1 MNNLYNKECCLRCFG
16 CRVIILDDNSNNLYN
31 KECCS
36 CCFGCRL
43 YFWGR
48 QLEQPVQ
55 PRMLSPLFWLSSL
68 FLRTTT
74 ETTCTTKNVVLVVLV
89 VVLYFKDDNWNNL
102 YNQES
107 CRGTKIIAHLSEN
120 VNLVVI
126 NLDKRR
132 RANRSEKALRRAK
145 NANRRHTLGE
155 RISCLGE
162 RKSCRPNSG
171 ARSACPAAGRR
182 GRLAGVS

>member
-1 MNNLYNKECCLRCFG
+1 M
-16 CRVIILDDNSNNLYN
+16 NNLYN

-36 CCFGCRL
+36 CCFGCRV
-43 YFWGR
+43 YF
-48 QLEQPVQ
+48 L
-55 PRMLSPLFWLSSL
+55 
-68 FLRTTT
+68 
-74 ETTCTTKNVVLVVLV
+74 
-89 VVLYFKDDNWNNL
+89 DDNWNNL
-102 YNQES
+102 YNQESCPRCFSCRVYFLDDNFNNRYNMRVVLVVLVVVFIFGDDNSNNEDNFLGRTS

>member
-1 MNNLYNKECCLRCFG
+1 MR
-16 CRVIILDDNSNNLYN
+16 
-31 KECCS
+31 
-36 CCFGCRL
+36 
-43 YFWGR
+43 
-48 QLEQPVQ
+48 
-55 PRMLSPLFWLSSL
+55 
-68 FLRTTT
+68 
-74 ETTCTTKNVVLVVLV
+74 VVLVVLV
-89 VVLYFKDDNWNNL
+89 VVFIFGDDNSNNEDNFL
-102 YNQES
+102 GRTS
-107 CRGTKIIAHLSEN
+107 CRGTTIIAHLSEN

-126 NLDKRR
+126 NIDKRR
-132 RANRSEKALRRAK
+132 RENRSEKALRRAK